1 MSDLE
6 VQPSLRRESFDEMP
20 EAARGV
26 APAVRFGDE

>member
-6 VQPSLRRESFDEMP
+6 VPTSLLRESFDEML
-20 EAARGV
+20 EATLGV